1 MAAYWNLKVCL
12 MYFLGGIPEKY
23 QGLANQEIIEE
34 KGFFFNEWH
43 F

>member
-23 QGLANQEIIEE
+23 QGLANQEIIEAE
-34 KGFFFNEWH
+34 VFFFNEWH